1 MKKYTNEFKTGL
13 FLLLCILGLIYITFS
28 TGKLDIRNKGYNI
41 FVVFD
46 EVSGLENKAPVML
59 NGLEVG
65 KVDGITPVYDRDKIY
80 IKLKLWL
87 KEKAKV
93 GKDAKVSIK
102 TLGLMGEKYVQIAS
116 HDCSKFVQPGQT
128 LKGKSMMDMDV
139 LMEQAVSLGSKLD
152 DLLAEVKSISEK
164 VNSMVDENMP
174 SINNIVVNLEK
185 TSSNFEELSA
195 DLKRHPWKLLFKTK
209 EKRKK

>member
-1 MKKYTNEFKTGL
+1 
-13 FLLLCILGLIYITFS
+13 
-28 TGKLDIRNKGYNI
+28 
-41 FVVFD
+41 
-46 EVSGLENKAPVML
+46 
-59 NGLEVG
+59 
-65 KVDGITPVYDRDKIY
+65 
-80 IKLKLWL
+80 
-87 KEKAKV
+87 
-93 GKDAKVSIK
+93 
-102 TLGLMGEKYVQIAS
+102 MGEKYVQIAS

-174 SINNIVVNLEK
+174 SINNIVVSLEK
-185 TSSNFEELSA
+185 TSNNFEELSA

-209 EKRKK
+209 EKKKK